1 MTAAARERMRVRVP
15 LLAAAAAAWLALALQ
30 SGAAAHG
37 PTHTA
42 RWTPA
47 SLAAHA
53 VLMFAAMMLPLS
65 GAPVRHVRDRS
76 FASRRARAVGLF
88 LAAYALPWIAATAVL
103 LLAAAWIVAAR
114 DAVVPALAVAGV
126 AVCQA
131 SPLKQRFLNRCH
143 GHPAL
148 AAFGVRADLDVL
160 RFGLSHAGWCIGSCL
175 ALMLLPMLVARDHFA
190 HFAIMAG
197 VTLWLAGERLEKP
210 MPPRWRWR
218 GPGKVVRIAA
228 GRARTWRERYGKRLV
243 PRPSTLHAGSIAESG
258 TGLTRGQQAQPVFS
272 RRFR

>member
-1 MTAAARERMRVRVP
+1 MTAAARERMRVP
-15 LLAAAAAAWLALALQ
+15 LLAAAAAAWVALALLP
-30 SGAAAHG
+30 GAAAHG
-37 PTHTA
+37 PMHEA

-76 FASRRARAVGLF
+76 FASRRGRAVALF

-103 LLAAAWIVAAR
+103 LLAAAWIAAAHSP
-114 DAVVPALAVAGV
+114 AVLALAVAGV

-160 RFGLSHAGWCIGSCL
+160 RFGLSHAAWCIGSCL
-175 ALMLLPMLVARDHFA
+175 ALMLLPMLVASGHSA
-190 HFAIMAG
+190 HLALMAG

-218 GPGKVVRIAA
+218 GPGKAVRIAA
-228 GRARTWRERYGKRLV
+228 AQARTWRDRALV
-243 PRPSTLHAGSIAESG
+243 PRAATPRARSIVQRSHAGPAG
-258 TGLTRGQQAQPVFS
+258 
-272 RRFR
+272 